1 MIKRHHLSFK
11 NAFNGIKWALKT
23 QPNYKVH
30 LFFSLF
36 ALLMAW
42 FFNISQIEFIIIF
55 LLIIIGFV
63 IETINTG
70 IEATTDAITKQT
82 RDEIRIA
89 KDVSAAAMLIF
100 AFGSALIA
108 CYIFIPKIINYFS
121 YMN

>member
-1 MIKRHHLSFK
+1 MIKRHHLSIK
-11 NAFNGIKWALKT
+11 NAFNGIKWALST

-30 LFFSLF
+30 IFFSLF
-36 ALLMAW
+36 ALFMSW
-42 FFNISQIEFIIIF
+42 FFNISQIEYIIIF

-70 IEATTDAITKQT
+70 IEATTDAITKQI

-100 AFGSALIA
+100 ACGAVLIA
-108 CYIFIPKIINYFS
+108 GYIFIPKMINYFL
-121 YMN
+121 YIN